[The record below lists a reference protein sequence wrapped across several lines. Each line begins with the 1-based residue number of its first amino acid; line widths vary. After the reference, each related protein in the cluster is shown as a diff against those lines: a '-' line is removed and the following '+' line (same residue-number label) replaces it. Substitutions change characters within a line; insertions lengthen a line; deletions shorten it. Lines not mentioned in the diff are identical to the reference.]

1 VAYQQDD
8 RASTTRYS
16 ARKSRDAGFGA
27 VEKQPESGKKSAP
40 SGQVIEGQS
49 STIGETEHLEQS
61 SAPLDQAS
69 MRTTQS
75 GNRRRPQTGG
85 MNGDGTSSP
94 KRFAQLASPATPTP
108 LNKGYFVFPKNV
120 NVVVLYNKKAVA
132 NALYQF
138 SSGTAMGEQGLR
150 MLQDYSG
157 STLNP
162 RLIDISDPGWVR
174 KLEALAAKNKGG
186 FTHLVI
192 IDHGSPGN
200 QQFGGGSGSSQTET
214 ALTPES
220 AAWRII
226 SSVMA
231 PNGHI
236 HLAGC
241 YVARRQEGQDYLN
254 ALLRSLGKG
263 SKITIDAV
271 TGSMFNQANQ
281 FEGNLI
287 QAQPIP

>member
-1 VAYQQDD
+1 
-8 RASTTRYS
+8 
-16 ARKSRDAGFGA
+16 
-27 VEKQPESGKKSAP
+27 
-40 SGQVIEGQS
+40 
-49 STIGETEHLEQS
+49 
-61 SAPLDQAS
+61 